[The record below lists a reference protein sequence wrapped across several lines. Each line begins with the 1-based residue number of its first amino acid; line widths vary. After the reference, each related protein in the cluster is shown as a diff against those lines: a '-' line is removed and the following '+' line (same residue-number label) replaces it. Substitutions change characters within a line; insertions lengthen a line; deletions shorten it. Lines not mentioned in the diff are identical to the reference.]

1 MVNCAF
7 YDECHERASVKIRH
21 TGIPLCKKHFLANI
35 EERVSRTVER
45 YQMLG
50 GTAEKPE
57 HWVIAMSGGKDSQV
71 LAEILLKK
79 YGGSPLV
86 RFTGLYIDV
95 GVTGNKY
102 TDESREI
109 VEATCRRLN
118 IPCVVV
124 DIKRE
129 YGLDMDDI
137 HVVCQCK
144 GGSVRA
150 ECSSCGIIKRYL
162 INKTSIELG
171 ADKVATGHHL
181 TDEATTLMSNFFGM
195 NIDQMARAQPW
206 ERKSVPGDE
215 KKKAIAAATTTTMD
229 YGVLIPR
236 VKPFLE
242 ITEEETTMYTHFGSV
257 VHVKTQCPYAVNA
270 TSSVLKKHMLA
281 LEMERPGTM
290 LRLVRGFHSNLLPVI
305 KAATASSTKK
315 DSSKEKEKEKEEKK
329 GEEEEEKGG
338 VTPASAP
345 EQPQDG
351 VVLKTCERC
360 GSLTVSPVCAY
371 CKLVEQ
377 CLGWMKEH
385 EPLLGHKG
393 EGAHRCKICCPDIE
407 DAALPAVAA
416 GGKTGAAR
424 CNTNKKRAGES
435 VEGTK
440 TKVPK
445 EAEEDNSK

>member
-1 MVNCAF
+1 MVLNCTY
-7 YDECHERASVKIRH
+7 YDECHQRASVKIRH

-35 EERVSRTVER
+35 EERVGRTIER
-45 YQMLG
+45 YQMLT
-50 GTAEKPE
+50 GTPEKPE

-79 YGGSPLV
+79 YAGSPLV
-86 RFTGLYIDV
+86 HFTGLYIDV

-102 TDESREI
+102 TDDSRDI
-109 VEATCRRLN
+109 VEATCKRLG
-118 IPCVVV
+118 IPCVVI
-124 DIKRE
+124 DIKKD
-129 YGLDMDDI
+129 YGLNMDDI

-144 GGSVRA
+144 TGSVRA

-206 ERKSVPGDE
+206 ERKAVQPS
-215 KKKAIAAATTTTMD
+215 AAASAASAQEGEAKKVD

-242 ITEEETTMYTHFGSV
+242 ITEEETTMYTHFGNV

-305 KAATASSTKK
+305 KAATAGG
-315 DSSKEKEKEKEEKK
+315 DKEKTEEGSEAEK
-329 GEEEEEKGG
+329 
-338 VTPASAP
+338 PQ
-345 EQPQDG
+345 QPQQQQKNEEG
-351 VVLKTCERC
+351 VVLKACERC

-377 CLGWMKEH
+377 CLAWMKEH
-385 EPLLGHKG
+385 ESLLGHSG

-407 DAALPAVAA
+407 DADLPAVAA
-416 GGKTGAAR
+416 AR
-424 CNTNKKRAGES
+424 KRPAEG

-440 TKVPK
+440 PKVQK
-445 EAEEDNSK
+445 EEGVEAEKEKN

>member
-1 MVNCAF
+1 MVLNCAF
-7 YDECHERASVKIRH
+7 FDECHQRASVKIRH

-35 EERVSRTVER
+35 EDRVGRTIER
-45 YQMLG
+45 YQMLN
-50 GTAEKPE
+50 GTPEKPE

-79 YGGSPLV
+79 YAGSPLV
-86 RFTGLYIDV
+86 HFTGLYIDV

-102 TDESREI
+102 TDDSRDI
-109 VEATCRRLN
+109 VEATCKRLG
-118 IPCVVV
+118 IPCVVI
-124 DIKRE
+124 DIKKD
-129 YGLDMDDI
+129 YGLNMDDI

-144 GGSVRA
+144 TGAVRA

-206 ERKSVPGDE
+206 ERKEVPPS
-215 KKKAIAAATTTTMD
+215 ATATAAAGKVD

-242 ITEEETTMYTHFGSV
+242 ITEEETTMYTHFGNV

-305 KAATASSTKK
+305 KAATAA
-315 DSSKEKEKEKEEKK
+315 K
-329 GEEEEEKGG
+329 GEEEKKEAEKKEEVVVEMGEGEGEGEKK
-338 VTPASAP
+338 TKK
-345 EQPQDG
+345 EEG
-351 VVLKTCERC
+351 VVLKACERC

-377 CLGWMKEH
+377 CLAWMKDH
-385 EPLLGHKG
+385 ESLLGHKG

-407 DAALPAVAA
+407 DADLPAVAA
-416 GGKTGAAR
+416 AR
-424 CNTNKKRAGES
+424 KRQGEN

-440 TKVPK
+440 QKVQKEETK
-445 EAEEDNSK
+445 AEN

>member
-1 MVNCAF
+1 MVLNCTY
-7 YDECHERASVKIRH
+7 YDECHQRASVKIRH
-21 TGIPLCKKHFLANI
+21 TGVPLCKKHFLANI
-35 EERVSRTVER
+35 EDRVGRTIER
-45 YQMLG
+45 YQMLT

-79 YGGSPLV
+79 YSGSPLV
-86 RFTGLYIDV
+86 HFTGLYIDV

-102 TDESREI
+102 TDDSREI
-109 VEATCRRLN
+109 VEATCKRLG
-118 IPCVVV
+118 IPCVVI
-124 DIKRE
+124 DIKKD
-129 YGLDMDDI
+129 YGLNMDDI

-206 ERKSVPGDE
+206 ERKEVQQKMAQE
-215 KKKAIAAATTTTMD
+215 KEGMVD

-242 ITEEETTMYTHFGSV
+242 ITEEETTMYTHFGNV

-305 KAATASSTKK
+305 KAATNAKNEQKNTDEIKK
-315 DSSKEKEKEKEEKK
+315 DEQKISEEGKK
-329 GEEEEEKGG
+329 EEEEKK
-338 VTPASAP
+338 
-345 EQPQDG
+345 EDG
-351 VVLKTCERC
+351 VVLKACERC

-377 CLGWMKEH
+377 CLTWMKDH
-385 EPLLGHKG
+385 ESLLGHTG

-407 DAALPAVAA
+407 DADLPAVAA
-416 GGKTGAAR
+416 AR
-424 CNTNKKRAGES
+424 KRPAEN

-440 TKVPK
+440 PK
-445 EAEEDNSK
+445 IQKEEEEEVKEKAN